1 MAEFSKRIGY
11 VCGNCGSSNVV
22 SDARAQ
28 WNARKQKWV
37 VVGHYDSSECL
48 DCEKEESIIEVE
60 LAPEPQA

>member
-28 WNARKQKWV
+28 WNAEKQKWI

-48 DCEKEESIIEVE
+48 DCEQEETMIEVE
-60 LAPEPQA
+60 LTPEPQA